1 MPRVLF
7 QQFANSTFEIVSFT
21 SLFFLRY
28 QITVH
33 YDGDNDDDDNID
45 AFDDSVMM
53 VEVQL

>member
-33 YDGDNDDDDNID
+33 YDSDNDDDDNID